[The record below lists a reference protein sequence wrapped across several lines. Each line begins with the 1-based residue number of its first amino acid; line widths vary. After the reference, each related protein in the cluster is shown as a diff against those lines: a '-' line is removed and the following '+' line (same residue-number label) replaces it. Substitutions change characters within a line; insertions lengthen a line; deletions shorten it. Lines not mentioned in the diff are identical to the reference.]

1 MSINQIIGGP
11 ITQGLEGD
19 LKRMI
24 VFTLL
29 DIRSLYAMDSISH
42 T

>member
-1 MSINQIIGGP
+1 MSTNHIIERP
-11 ITQGLEGD
+11 ITQGLGGD

-29 DIRSLYAMDSISH
+29 DIGSLYAMDSRSH